1 MTIVG
6 LIADTHCTSP
16 DGADL
21 PDDAVAALAGSDL
34 IVHLGDLT
42 SLGVLDRL
50 ATATTEVIGVRNPQL
65 DVPAGVDPRLVDGP
79 VTRTIEGRRVVFSRE
94 YPSAGIDADAD
105 VVAYGVPPGG
115 GGHDYRVAVDGRR
128 LVVTPG
134 SATLAVRHNTVG
146 RLQITPDAI
155 DVDIVHLQPAGTMM
169 PRP

>member
-50 ATATTEVIGVRNPQL
+50 ATAAQEVLAIRNPQL
-65 DVPAGVDPRLVDGP
+65 DDPAGVDPRLVDGP
-79 VTRTIEGRRVVFSRE
+79 VTRIIEGRRIVFSRE
-94 YPSAGIDADAD
+94 YPCSGIEPAADA
-105 VVAYGVPPGG
+105 VAYGVPPGG
-115 GGHDYRVAVDGRR
+115 GGHDYRVALDGGQ
-128 LVVTPG
+128 LIVTPG
-134 SATLAVRHNTVG
+134 SATMPARRKTVG
-146 RLQITPDAI
+146 HLHITPNTI
-155 DVDIVHLQPAGTMM
+155 DIEIIHL
-169 PRP
+169 

>member
-42 SLGVLDRL
+42 SIGVLDRL
-50 ATATTEVIGVRNPQL
+50 AMAAGEVIGVRNPRL
-65 DVPAGVDPRLVDGP
+65 DAPTGVDPRLVDGP
-79 VTRTIEGRRVVFSRE
+79 VTRTIEGRRIVFLRE
-94 YPSAGIDADAD
+94 YPSARIDDDVD
-105 VVAYGVPPGG
+105 VVAYGVPSGG
-115 GGHDYRVAVDGRR
+115 GGHDFRVALDGRL

-134 SATLAVRHNTVG
+134 SPNLPVRHKTVA
-146 RLQITPDAI
+146 RLQITADTI
-155 DVDIVHLQPAGTMM
+155 DVDIVHL
-169 PRP
+169 